1 MLVLAV
7 AGAPLTMPCAR
18 LYAEVCVCAGG
29 TRTLVGVRSSGHLP
43 GPTGLGGGGRATSA
57 SSPGDCLPL
66 PRTWAGPSVGWAG
79 YFSFS
84 KFSNFIV
91 PPGGGQG

>member
-1 MLVLAV
+1 MWG
-7 AGAPLTMPCAR
+7 GA
-18 LYAEVCVCAGG
+18 
-29 TRTLVGVRSSGHLP
+29 RTLVGVRSSGHLP
-43 GPTGLGGGGRATSA
+43 GPTGLGGEGRATSA

-79 YFSFS
+79 YFSFG

-91 PPGGGQG
+91 PPGGGQC